1 MNRIDSFWHKSGM
14 KKRVA
19 LITYISAGDPS
30 LAVTEQLLEQ
40 LPKWGAD
47 VIEIGIPFSDPT
59 ADGPIIQK
67 AYQRALAEGFSMSS
81 LFSILRRC
89 RQHNDKTPIILM
101 GYVNPILAFGIERF
115 FETAQQ
121 HGVDGVILVDVPYE
135 ESASFHDAAERYDV
149 HLIRL
154 IAPNTSSSRL
164 SLIVAKASGFLYYVS
179 IAGVTGTKTPLGDE
193 LAMRLQDIKAHCSLP
208 VAVGFG
214 IKDGNDAQHAGRYAD
229 GVVVG
234 SALVQLIESHHRQP
248 DKMFA
253 ALATKVQELKTHLR
267 SCEK

>member
-1 MNRIDSFWHKSGM
+1 MNRIDSFWHKSD
-14 KKRVA
+14 KQKPVA
-19 LITYISAGDPS
+19 LITFISAGDPS
-30 LAVTEQLLEQ
+30 LTVTEQLIEQ

-67 AYQRALAEGFSMSS
+67 AYQRALTKGFSLSA
-81 LFSILRRC
+81 LFSLLRRC
-89 RQHNDKTPIILM
+89 RQRNDTTPFILM
-101 GYVNPILAFGIERF
+101 GYVNPLLAFGLDRF
-115 FETAQQ
+115 FQTAQE

-135 ESASFHDAAERYDV
+135 ESTSFHAAAQRHGV

-154 IAPNTSSSRL
+154 IAPNTSSARL
-164 SLIVAKASGFLYYVS
+164 SLIVAKARGFLYYVS
-179 IAGVTGTKTPLGDE
+179 IAGVTGTKTPQGDE
-193 LAMRLQDIKAHCSLP
+193 IAMRLQEIKQQCALP

-214 IKDGNDAQHAGRYAD
+214 IKDGNDARDAGRYAD

-234 SALVQLIESHHRQP
+234 SALVQLMETYHHHP

-253 ALATKVQELKTHLR
+253 ALETKVQELKTHLGD
-267 SCEK
+267 